1 MLEAGWATP
10 ESLKDTERELRAFV
24 DKEFAKAKTGC
35 VALTSRCL
43 PYTPLALTL
52 ASGMLSVWC
61 CALMVCW
68 CVVFVSRKPPAPG
81 ELYTDIYYKEL
92 PPFIRGVEIETS
104 VVA

>member
-35 VALTSRCL
+35 VALTARCL

-52 ASGMLSVWC
+52 ARGMVSYWL
-61 CALMVCW
+61 
-68 CVVFVSRKPPAPG
+68 FV
-81 ELYTDIYYKEL
+81 LL
-92 PPFIRGVEIETS
+92 
-104 VVA
+104 